1 MMTLPYPPPFMD
13 LATLAAHLCM
23 GESTIEDHVR
33 RGIFPPPIKQ
43 GTKNLWSWKAVQK
56 HLEPR
61 GKEAPLSPGQQLE
74 DITNAVKA
82 EVLRAKNHA

>member
-1 MMTLPYPPPFMD
+1 MTLPYPPPYMD
-13 LATLAAHLCM
+13 LPTLAAHLCM

-43 GTKNLWSWKAVQK
+43 GTKNLWSWKSIQR

-61 GKEAPLSPGQQLE
+61 GKEAPLSPAQPKKGIADAVRE
-74 DITNAVKA
+74 EVENAHAKA
-82 EVLRAKNHA
+82 